1 MEDAVDAFEP
11 CRRGLDFVVEY
22 SGVCLGYDILVVRAG
37 RKCGRDRG
45 HTFLLFEFV
54 VGI

>member
-11 CRRGLDFVVEY
+11 FRKGLEFVVEY
-22 SGVCLGYDILVVRAG
+22 SGICLGYDIVVAEG
-37 RKCGRDRG
+37 RRCGRGRG

-54 VGI
+54 GT

>member
-11 CRRGLDFVVEY
+11 CRRGLDLVVEY
-22 SGVCLGYDILVVRAG
+22 SGACLGWDIVDVRG
-37 RKCGRDRG
+37 RNCGRGRG
-45 HTFLLFEFV
+45 HTFLLFEI